1 MRIRSSFIAAAL
13 AAATLTAAVLVVPVP
28 PAFAE
33 PGGIVAIVN
42 DKPITQRDITL
53 RITLMKVLGGARPDQ
68 LTPRGALQSLV
79 DDQVKL
85 NEANRLKLTPTDA
98 DISGR
103 IERVAKSMSMT
114 PAQLLASLKGKGISE
129 QSFRDYMS
137 ASTAFSQMIAM
148 KYRGEVSATDAEVD
162 AKFNDIKSKANTQIS
177 KIMNDPRM
185 KPVTVYSIMEINL
198 PVEGDDQF
206 LLQGRA
212 VEAQQI
218 MAKMKSCGGAKA
230 AASGVFNVKVG
241 KMLEADAAKMPPQL
255 KQALDKAGKGRA
267 IGPIRSKTGIQLLA
281 LCGVRKL
288 TPPKPDFKL
297 PTRDQVKNAVI
308 NEKYDTI
315 EESFLK
321 TIRGKVYVEY
331 RDKSFVTD

>member
-1 MRIRSSFIAAAL
+1 MRLPSLFLAAAL
-13 AAATLTAAVLVVPVP
+13 AATVLTSSSALSPLR
-28 PAFAE
+28 AE
-33 PGGIVAIVN
+33 PGGIVAVVN

-53 RITLMKVLGGARPDQ
+53 RITLMKVLGGAKAEQ
-68 LTPRGALQSLV
+68 MTPRGALRSLI

-85 NEANRLKLTPTDA
+85 NEAGRLKLVPTDT
-98 DISGR
+98 DISSR
-103 IERVAKSMSMT
+103 IDRISKSMGMSS
-114 PAQLLASLKGKGISE
+114 AELIGKLKAKGISE

-148 KYRGEVSATDAEVD
+148 KYQANVSVTDAEVD
-162 AKFNDIKSKANTQIS
+162 AKFNEIKEKADGQIA

-185 KPVTVYSIMEINL
+185 KPVTVYTILEINL

-218 MAKMKSCGGAKA
+218 MARMKSCGGAKA
-230 AASGVFNVKVG
+230 AASGIFNVKIG
-241 KMLEADAAKMPPQL
+241 KTLQADASKIPPQM
-255 KQALDKAGKGRA
+255 KQALDKAGQGRA
-267 IGPIRSKTGIQLLA
+267 IGPIRSKQGIQLLA
-281 LCGVRKL
+281 LCGVRKM
-288 TPPKPDFKL
+288 TPPKPDFKM

-308 NEKYDTI
+308 NQKYDAI

-331 RDKSFVTD
+331 RDKSFATD

>member
-1 MRIRSSFIAAAL
+1 MRARVLLLTAAL
-13 AAATLTAAVLVVPVP
+13 AASLACAGATVP
-28 PAFAE
+28 PAQAE
-33 PGGIVAIVN
+33 PGGIVAVVN
-42 DKPITQRDITL
+42 DKPITQRDIKL
-53 RITLMKVLGGARPDQ
+53 RIALMQVLGGAKPEQ
-68 LTPRGALQSLV
+68 LTPRGALKSLI

-85 NEANRLKLTPTDA
+85 NEAGRLRLTPTDT
-98 DISGR
+98 DISER
-103 IERVAKSMSMT
+103 IARISKSMDMSSQ
-114 PAQLLASLKGKGISE
+114 QLIAKLKAKGISE
-129 QSFRDYMS
+129 QSFRDYMT
-137 ASTAFSQMIAM
+137 ASTAFNQMISL
-148 KYRGEVSATDAEVD
+148 KYRGDVSASDAEVD
-162 AKFNDIKSKANTQIS
+162 AKFNEIKSKADGQIA

-218 MAKMKSCGGAKA
+218 MAKMKSCGGAKS
-230 AASGVFNVKVG
+230 AASGIFNVKIG
-241 KMLEADAAKMPPQL
+241 KTIEADAAKIPPQM
-255 KQALDKAGKGRA
+255 KKALDSAGQGRA

-281 LCGVRKL
+281 LCSVRKL
-288 TPPKPDFKL
+288 TPPKPDFKM

-308 NEKYDTI
+308 NQKYDAI

-331 RDKSFVTD
+331 RDKSYATD